1 MREVLSE
8 SDREALDQLRA
19 VLGDIEGVRI
29 DPDYRYSVRAYHL
42 NAAGQ
47 RRSLSAEI
55 VARALV
61 KSGAGWRIRPI
72 VGEAQTD
79 FMVAVIDKGTGLR
92 LLAADLGVEDRGEG
106 KPLALAVGDT
116 VSDLPMFDLAARAF
130 APANAGSDVRCAGV
144 TVLQRPYQ
152 SGLALAASH
161 LLGHRPGRCPTC
173 RGPRLSADAHLL
185 LTVLA
190 AQETGTWGIVR
201 QALLLAARVW
211 TPTVVGR
218 RRGEVT

>member
-1 MREVLSE
+1 MFE
-8 SDREALDQLRA
+8 
-19 VLGDIEGVRI
+19 
-29 DPDYRYSVRAYHL
+29 
-42 NAAGQ
+42 
-47 RRSLSAEI
+47 
-55 VARALV
+55 
-61 KSGAGWRIRPI
+61 
-72 VGEAQTD
+72 
-79 FMVAVIDKGTGLR
+79 
-92 LLAADLGVEDRGEG
+92 
-106 KPLALAVGDT
+106 LAV
-116 VSDLPMFDLAARAF
+116 RAF
-130 APANAGSDVRCAGV
+130 APANADARVRGAGV

-161 LLGHRPGRCPTC
+161 LLGHAPGSCPAC
-173 RGPRLSADAHLL
+173 RGPRLSPDARLL